1 MKKTLLLAFGLISL
15 GASAQL
21 KSESIS
27 YYSSSAAAPRIYDGH
42 ISNKIRWS
50 SSNKKFEFTGN
61 SWKDFN
67 SILFGKDGDIS
78 FATAQVW
85 QNALP
90 GFLNNKINQ
99 QDFENNFVKMK
110 LKYSGQLGLGTVNPQ
125 AKLHVEGTSDGNKSL
140 LLTKNNTEIFF
151 VNNIS
156 SGVSYSPSI
165 KTGDFGIMFN
175 DNSSGGSNQNAGFGI
190 GPKGGVHG
198 LRMDAKG
205 NVGIG
210 TDLSSNQYNGENN
223 YFKLSVNGSIRAKE
237 IVVETNWADFVF
249 ADDYKLMSLD
259 KVEDFIEENNH
270 LPGVPSAKSI
280 SENGLK
286 VAESQTIQMQKIE
299 ELTLYTIEQ
308 QKLIQSLLDEVNN
321 LKSEVKSIQK

>member
-1 MKKTLLLAFGLISL
+1 MKKTLLFAFGLISL

-21 KSESIS
+21 KSETIP
-27 YYSSSAAAPRIYDGH
+27 YYSSATSGPRIYDGH
-42 ISNKIRWS
+42 ISHSLKWN
-50 SSNKKFEFTGN
+50 SSNKQFEYTGGV
-61 SWKDFN
+61 WKDFN
-67 SILFGKDGDIS
+67 SILFNSNGDIS

-85 QNALP
+85 QSALP
-90 GFLNNKINQ
+90 GFSNKKINPK
-99 QDFENNFVKMK
+99 DFEDNFVKMK
-110 LKYSGQLGLGTVNPQ
+110 LTYRGQLGLGTIEPK
-125 AKLHVEGTSDGNKSL
+125 AKLHIEGTYGGNKSL
-140 LLTKNNTEIFF
+140 LLTKNNTEMFF

-175 DNSSGGSNQNAGFGI
+175 DNSSGGSNQSAGFGI
-190 GPKGGVHG
+190 GPKGGNHG

-210 TDLSSNQYNGENN
+210 TDLLSNQYNGTND
-223 YFKLSVNGSIRAKE
+223 YFKLSVNGSVRAKE
-237 IVVETNWADFVF
+237 IIVETGWADFVF

-259 KVEDFIEENNH
+259 KVEDFIAENNH

-321 LKSEVKSIQK
+321 LKSEMKSIQK